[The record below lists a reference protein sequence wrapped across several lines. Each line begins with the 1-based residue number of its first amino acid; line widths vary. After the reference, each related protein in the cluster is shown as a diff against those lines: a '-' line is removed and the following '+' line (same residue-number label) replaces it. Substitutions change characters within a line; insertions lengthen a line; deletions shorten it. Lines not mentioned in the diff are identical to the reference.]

1 VEFEHPRD
9 RCVIRAE
16 LFHVPL
22 FLLKGGHPAGYPFP
36 LYAVLLLSLTV
47 TFTWLAQHT
56 RGSLLLAHLIHQ
68 AFNGW
73 VEAIPFFP
81 TVTGS
86 LAPFLVMV
94 GALTVG
100 AALIVRR
107 WSVHAV
113 TRQRRLV
120 RSPTAPS
127 P

>member
-1 VEFEHPRD
+1 M
-9 RCVIRAE
+9 
-16 LFHVPL
+16 
-22 FLLKGGHPAGYPFP
+22 
-36 LYAVLLLSLTV
+36 LLLSLTV

-56 RGSLLLAHLIHQ
+56 RGSLLLAHLVHQ

-73 VEAIPFFP
+73 VEAIPYFPEAIPYFP